1 MFKNIIHHPENVS
14 DFELNFLDQ
23 RRKLEKQLILDKDT
37 GEEEDQEDDKLWF
50 LISGDWLFQWKCFI
64 SNKISSS
71 GSVTPEMK
79 NRIRFSTNKEIGILP
94 PGPIDNSVLF
104 DRNG

>member
-50 LISGDWLFQWKCFI
+50 LISGDWLF
-64 SNKISSS
+64 
-71 GSVTPEMK
+71 
-79 NRIRFSTNKEIGILP
+79 
-94 PGPIDNSVLF
+94 
-104 DRNG
+104 